1 MLFRKGNAIVVA
13 FRGTEPF
20 SAVDWAT
27 DFYFPW
33 WEIPALGRWVGFRSW
48 MDVFA
53 MQLYRF
59 NGSKISLWG
68 S

>member
-1 MLFRKGNAIVVA
+1 MMFTKGDAIVVA

-33 WEIPALGRWVGFRSW
+33 WEIPALGRWVRSIERTLVAYESNCFRFEDKPRS
-48 MDVFA
+48 
-53 MQLYRF
+53 
-59 NGSKISLWG
+59 
-68 S
+68 